1 MIKKST
7 QPIANA
13 PADFFVRRRKTTMK
27 KTIFAFLIVLLI
39 TSYVFAE
46 ESIVFIGLPTI
57 KISEGG
63 VSRTPE
69 NITQPK
75 AVQFKCTITK
85 MDDKYY
91 WTSRDNVELFPITS
105 GAFITYWAANGSGY
119 VRVTKPE
126 MRTGLKK
133 MGAAVGDPEA
143 TYDYVEHLLLG
154 LKSVTY
160 YGTAE

>member
-1 MIKKST
+1 MKKS
-7 QPIANA
+7 
-13 PADFFVRRRKTTMK
+13 M
-27 KTIFAFLIVLLI
+27 FAFLVVLVVT
-39 TSYVFAE
+39 TSLFAGESVVFT
-46 ESIVFIGLPTI
+46 GLPKI

-69 NITQPK
+69 NVKQEK

-91 WTSRDNVELFPITS
+91 WTSRNNVELFPTSS
-105 GAFITYWAANGSGY
+105 GAFTTYWAANGSGY

-126 MRTGLKK
+126 MRAELKR

-143 TYDYVEHLLLG
+143 KFDYVEHLLLG
-154 LKSVTY
+154 MKSVTY
-160 YGTAE
+160 YGTAK